1 MLAITPRSL
10 ISLFIARDKILWFSS
25 KCFINWVL
33 VTNLVYK
40 FIKSIK
46 SIQFAAWI
54 QSLKRLILNVGG
66 YMYIGII
73 YRCFVQRVPIILN
86 TIHVLHLQWYNIK
99 LSTFS
104 CWSILFLQQHFPS
117 KAFLVGNQSASTLT
131 FTGVRPYHL
140 KDASQSWLF

>member
-10 ISLFIARDKILWFSS
+10 ISLFIARNKILWFSS
-25 KCFINWVL
+25 KCFINWLL

-46 SIQFAAWI
+46 SIQFAA
-54 QSLKRLILNVGG
+54 KFKTLNIKCWEIHV
-66 YMYIGII
+66 YRNIG
-73 YRCFVQRVPIILN
+73 CFVQRVPIILN